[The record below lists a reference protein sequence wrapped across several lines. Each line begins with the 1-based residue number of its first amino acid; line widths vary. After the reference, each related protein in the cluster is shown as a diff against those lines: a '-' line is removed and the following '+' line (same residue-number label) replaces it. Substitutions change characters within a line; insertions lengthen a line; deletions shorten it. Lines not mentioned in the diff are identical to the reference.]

1 MCKEIDNYNMS
12 ERDIMKKFLNIIR
25 YILLFLIILYIAIN
39 IAFFVWNYRIVAT
52 VNGNKVF
59 YNDKVYE
66 ETFEITEFE
75 RDKCLG
81 ALKLSPDAM
90 KSKIYSLKNMDEYIL
105 VDMIF
110 FDHRIYKEID
120 K

>member
-25 YILLFLIILYIAIN
+25 YILLSL
-39 IAFFVWNYRIVAT
+39 IAFYIVMNLATFIWNYRIVAT

-66 ETFEITEFE
+66 ETFEVTEFE

-81 ALKLSPDAM
+81 ALKLSPDSM
-90 KSKIYSLKNMDEYIL
+90 KSKIYSLKNMDGYIL

-110 FDHRIYKEID
+110 FDHRIYKEIN

>member
-1 MCKEIDNYNMS
+1 
-12 ERDIMKKFLNIIR
+12 MKKFLNIIR
-25 YILLFLIILYIAIN
+25 YILLFLIVLYAVVN
-39 IAFFVWNYRIVAT
+39 IIISIWNYRIVAT
-52 VNGNKVF
+52 VSENKVF

-110 FDHRIYKEID
+110 FDHRIYKKIG